1 MEKSFFILFKK
12 FLQLAIDEIKAIVT
26 TYDKKSTFYVISN
39 MLIVESFLDWR
50 FVFKRATFV
59 KTAGKII
66 SKNFPNDL
74 NNKFIDNSKSFA
86 LRSINLSSKII
97 NIPNSEKE
105 IGMKVAKL
113 FNLNVNLNDPDLIFF
128 FIITD
133 KHDFLGLTEKLPI
146 QKRLLKPYVHPHQLD
161 WKFCRLMLNLAQVK
175 ENQTICDPFCGTGT
189 ILLEAKLL
197 GLNSIGIDFDKQ
209 MYEMSIKNLQKNNL
223 NSKVIHADFSEIK
236 NLKNYDA
243 IVCDIPYGTASKTS
257 SDPSIILT
265 KLMNLIP
272 KNKKIVLMCKK
283 GSESNLKFNFTKKY
297 EIFRHKSLTRII
309 LIR

>member
-26 TYDKKSTFYVISN
+26 TYDKKSLFYEISN

-50 FVFKRATFV
+50 FIFKRATFI
-59 KTAGKII
+59 KTAGKIV
-66 SKNFPNDL
+66 SENFPNYL
-74 NNKFIDNSKSFA
+74 SNNVIDDSKSFA

-105 IGMKVAKL
+105 IGMKVIKL
-113 FNLNVNLNDPDLIFF
+113 FNLHVDLNDPDVIFF

-133 KHDFLGLTEKLPI
+133 KNNFLGLTEKLST
-146 QKRLLKPYVHPHQLD
+146 QKRLLKPYTHPHQLD
-161 WKFCRLMLNLAQVK
+161 WKFCRLMLNLAQLK
-175 ENQTICDPFCGTGT
+175 ENQIICDPFCGTGT

-197 GLNSIGIDFDKQ
+197 GLNPIGIDFDKQ
-209 MYEMSIKNLQKNNL
+209 MYEMSKKNLQKNDL
-223 NSKVIHADFSEIK
+223 DSKVIHADFSEIK
-236 NLKNYDA
+236 NIKNYDA

-257 SDPSIILT
+257 SEPSVLLT

-283 GSESNLKFNFTKKY
+283 GSESNLKFKFTKKY
-297 EIFRHKSLTRII
+297 EVFRHKSLTRVI
-309 LIR
+309 LVR